1 MKTSLKVIVIA
12 TGIAALASPVMAET
26 FVATDTVVPAENL
39 RNTYN
44 PPLSEDNVFWGL
56 ENAPPHQHAYGY
68 VAHHRRTYRI
78 EPGMPDS
85 SAVSPSGIIDCV
97 HVTFPQCSGT
107 P

>member
-1 MKTSLKVIVIA
+1 MKTSLKVIMAAI
-12 TGIAALASPVMAET
+12 GISALASPVMAET
-26 FVATDTVVPAENL
+26 FLTTDTYVPAETW

-78 EPGMPDS
+78 EPGTSDPA
-85 SAVSPSGIIDCV
+85 AVPPSGIIDCV